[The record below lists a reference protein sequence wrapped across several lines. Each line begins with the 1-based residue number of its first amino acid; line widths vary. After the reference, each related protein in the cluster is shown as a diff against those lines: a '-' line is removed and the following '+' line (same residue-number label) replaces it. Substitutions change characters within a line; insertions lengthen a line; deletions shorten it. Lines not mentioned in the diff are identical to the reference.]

1 MVSWSQ
7 TIAVG
12 PLTRDVRP
20 YKRKDYEKSNFR
32 EPLKIHK
39 IGRFTGQVD
48 NCDKKAEYV

>member
-1 MVSWSQ
+1 M
-7 TIAVG
+7 
-12 PLTRDVRP
+12 RDLSS
-20 YKRKDYEKSNFR
+20 KAGEAIGFR